1 MLVDSLLPIFIYKT
15 GFADFVTPIRVDKQ
29 YTYMVL
35 MWTCVGFIIYTL
47 TSHISILVLSY
58 IRTANIEN
66 FYNYMLIDANEIDNI
81 KKAKNR
87 RDAIIFFTIILTVV
101 FLTWVII
108 RLVKRKQATKVVV
121 K

>member
-1 MLVDSLLPIFIYKT
+1 
-15 GFADFVTPIRVDKQ
+15 
-29 YTYMVL
+29 